1 MGVAFESLCCTDS
14 LLDYLKSV
22 IGCRLVCN
30 NGLLLELL
38 LNYGVFKFLRQK
50 MRIDVYM
57 SLTSRKASNSATV
70 SSDNGSNF

>member
-38 LNYGVFKFLRQK
+38 LNYGVFKFFSQP
-50 MRIDVYM
+50 D
-57 SLTSRKASNSATV
+57 AF
-70 SSDNGSNF
+70 GSIRLIFNQDLVDLSHLH